1 MSNGLIE
8 LAPAAGTDQES
19 FVLKVLLIED
29 NPIDA
34 RLIQIMLAEAGF
46 GQFVLDRAERLSTG
60 LSRLAQGD
68 IGLALVDLS
77 LPDSHGLS
85 TFKRVYAAAPN
96 VPIIVMSGL
105 DDQTVAVSAVHEGAQ
120 DYLVKGQVSGPLLVR
135 AMRYAQ
141 ERKRTSDQLAR
152 YAEEL
157 RRKNEQMEADFN
169 MAREIQQ
176 VFLPIQY
183 PTFPRGASPETNALR
198 FHHYYLPAAAVG
210 GDFFNVFPI
219 TDSIAGAFICDV
231 MGHGMRAAL
240 VTAILRGLVEELIP
254 VAADPARFLTEIN
267 QSIHA
272 ILQRTAQPMLA
283 TAFYTII
290 DLAAGELRFA
300 SAGHPSPFLVKRS
313 LGHVEPFKFYD
324 KRHGPAL
331 GLFAESNYPTGRIA
345 ISPGDMILLFTDG
358 LYEVIG
364 TEQEEFG
371 QERLLESVRRKLEL
385 RPAQLFDE
393 LLDEVKEFSVS
404 NEFDDDV
411 CLLAMEIVRT
421 GNIRGTPP

>member
-8 LAPAAGTDQES
+8 VAPMAGTDQEN
-19 FVLKVLLIED
+19 FLFNVLLIAD

-46 GQFVLDRAERLSTG
+46 GQFVLERAERLSTG
-60 LSRLAQGD
+60 LARLAKGD

-85 TFKRVYAAAPN
+85 TFKRVYTAAPN

-105 DDQTVAVSAVHEGAQ
+105 DDQTVAVTAVHEGAQ

-157 RRKNEQMEADFN
+157 QRKNEQMEADFN

-176 VFLPIQY
+176 VFLPVQY
-183 PTFPRGASPETNALR
+183 PTFPRGATPENNALR
-198 FHHYYLPAAAVG
+198 FQHYYLPAAAVG

-240 VTAILRGLVEELIP
+240 VTAILRGLVEELEP
-254 VAADPARFLTEIN
+254 VAMDPARFLTEMN
-267 QSIHA
+267 QSLYA
-272 ILQRTAQPMLA
+272 ILQRTDQPMLA
-283 TAFYTII
+283 TAFYGLI
-290 DLAAGELRFA
+290 DVAASE
-300 SAGHPSPFLVKRS
+300 
-313 LGHVEPFKFYD
+313 
-324 KRHGPAL
+324 
-331 GLFAESNYPTGRIA
+331 
-345 ISPGDMILLFTDG
+345 
-358 LYEVIG
+358 
-364 TEQEEFG
+364 
-371 QERLLESVRRKLEL
+371 
-385 RPAQLFDE
+385 
-393 LLDEVKEFSVS
+393 
-404 NEFDDDV
+404 
-411 CLLAMEIVRT
+411 
-421 GNIRGTPP
+421 

>member
-8 LAPAAGTDQES
+8 VAPMAGTDQES

-46 GQFVLDRAERLSTG
+46 GAFTLERAERLSTG
-60 LSRLAQGD
+60 LARLAKGD

-96 VPIIVMSGL
+96 VPVIVMSGL
-105 DDQTVAVSAVHEGAQ
+105 DDQTVAVTAVHEGAQ

-169 MAREIQQ
+169 LAREIQQ
-176 VFLPIQY
+176 VFLPQQY
-183 PTFPRGASPETNALR
+183 PTFPRGAATEQNALH
-198 FHHYYLPAAAVG
+198 FQHYYLPAAAVG

-219 TDSIAGAFICDV
+219 TESIAGAFICDV

-240 VTAILRGLVEELIP
+240 VTAIMRGLVEELIP

-290 DLAAGELRFA
+290 DLTAGELRFA
-300 SAGHPSPFLVKRS
+300 SAGHPSPFLARRS

-331 GLFAESNYPTGRIA
+331 GLFAESNYPTGRIG

-364 TEQEEFG
+364 EEQEEFG

-385 RPAQLFDE
+385 RPPQLFDE

-411 CLLAMEIVRT
+411 CLLAMEVVRT
-421 GNIRGTPP
+421 GNIRGMPS